1 MSVLRASIL
10 FSMLFAICACAGGF
24 GQTSAQVLKKDDVTF
39 RKRAYADKQGNKM
52 PYRLFVPANYDASQ
66 KYPLIFWLHGAAGRG
81 SDNLKQKSRGKEKGT
96 PPWATPAKQA
106 QLPPLVF
113 RPQSPE
119 G

>member
-66 KYPLIFWLHGAAGRG
+66 KYPLIFWLHGAAGRRSG
-81 SDNLKQKSRGKEKGT
+81 NLKQNLRGKENSPQPCT
-96 PPWATPAKQA
+96 TPAHQA
-106 QLPPLVF
+106 
-113 RPQSPE
+113 
-119 G
+119 